1 MEHES
6 FYINNRFFTDPATN
20 IVKEIKGA
28 NETRLEPRLMLL
40 LCILSKNE
48 GKVVSREF
56 LVKEIWNDYGG
67 ADEGLT
73 QAISF
78 LRKVIGDH
86 NKEIIETVPKKGYVL
101 HATISKNINEEEIK
115 IEKTKLTF
123 HKYIIAAF
131 VLAVLISGYFI
142 LKRQFSKKTN
152 SLSLQVTSPADS
164 NENKDK
170 SVSLPSQPKT
180 TEVVFPGLKET
191 DEINYLNTITTTD
204 SSGNRYRLIMIGDR
218 RPKFFVNDTLQ
229 PNMEPYTALIDKL
242 AKELWRRQKEAEK
255 K

>member
-40 LCILSKNE
+40 LCLLTENE

-56 LVKEIWNDYGG
+56 LIKEIWNDYGG

-78 LRKVIGDH
+78 LRKVIGDQK
-86 NKEIIETVPKKGYVL
+86 KEIIETVPKKGYIL
-101 HATISKNINEEEIK
+101 HATISRNINEETVE
-115 IEKTKLTF
+115 IEKTKRTF
-123 HKYIIAAF
+123 YKSLITML

-142 LKRQFSKKTN
+142 LKKPFSKTN
-152 SLSLQVTSPADS
+152 LQPLQVTSPADI
-164 NENKDK
+164 NDNKDK
-170 SVSLPSQPKT
+170 GVS
-180 TEVVFPGLKET
+180 FPNLKKGE
-191 DEINYLNTITTTD
+191 EENYLNTITAVDAT
-204 SSGNRYRLIMIGDR
+204 GVKYKLFLIGDR
-218 RPKFFVNDTLQ
+218 RPKFYVNDKLITGEALEKYTL
-229 PNMEPYTALIDKL
+229 LIDKL
-242 AKELWRRQKEAEK
+242 SKELWARQSKSQSSIK
-255 K
+255 